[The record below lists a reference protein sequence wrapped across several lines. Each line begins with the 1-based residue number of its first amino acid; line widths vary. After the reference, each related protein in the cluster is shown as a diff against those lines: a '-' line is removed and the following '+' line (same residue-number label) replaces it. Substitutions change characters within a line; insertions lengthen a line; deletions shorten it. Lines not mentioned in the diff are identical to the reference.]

1 MKTTHLHILGGRLL
15 EVPLHFPFLVDLKY
29 YLIYIYVL
37 YIILVMIKVRGRESL
52 QTKKRGMKKF
62 GFSPELQK
70 NQLSFEKLAVP
81 KIKPKQAY
89 NLLFVTCASC
99 ASFSC
104 GILELLKNKSTLV
117 LKITTFF
124 FFHSKS
130 SQLQK

>member
-1 MKTTHLHILGGRLL
+1 
-15 EVPLHFPFLVDLKY
+15 
-29 YLIYIYVL
+29 
-37 YIILVMIKVRGRESL
+37 MIKVRGRESL

-104 GILELLKNKSTLV
+104 GILELLKNISTLV
-117 LKITTFF
+117 LKITKF